1 MTSSLPCGQT
11 SLLLQMTE
19 RLALS
24 DAHFRRISQLIYQR
38 AGIVLADHKRDMVYN
53 RLVRRLRSLGL
64 TDFGHYLNLLESNQH
79 SGEWQAFINSLTT
92 NLTAFF
98 REAHHFPLLADH
110 ARRRSGEYRVWSAAA
125 STGEEPY
132 SIAMTLADTLGT
144 APGRWKVFASD
155 IDTEVLEK
163 ARSGI
168 YRHEELKN
176 LTPQQLQ
183 RYFMRGTGPHEG
195 LVRVR
200 QELANYV
207 DFAPLNL
214 LAKQYTV
221 PGPFD
226 AIFCRNVMIYF
237 DQTTQQE
244 ILRRFVPLLKPDGL
258 LFAGQV
264 VKTMHEIADSS
275 KKIADI
281 ISVIDGIAFQT
292 NILALNA
299 AVEAARAGEQG
310 RGFAVV
316 AGEVRNLASRSA
328 QAAKEIKALIEDSVS
343 RVDTGSVLVESAG
356 ETMNNIVN
364 AVTRVT
370 DIMGEIASASDEQS
384 RGIDQVA
391 LAVSEMD
398 RVTQQNASLV
408 QESAAAA
415 AALEEQAS
423 RLTQAVS
430 AFRLAA
436 SPLTNKPQTPSRP
449 ASEQPPA
456 QPRLRIAEQDPNWET
471 F

>member
-53 RLVRRLRSLGL
+53 RLVRRLRALGL
-64 TDFGHYLNLLESNQH
+64 ADFGHYLNLLESNQH

-214 LAKQYTV
+214 LAKQYT
-221 PGPFD
+221 
-226 AIFCRNVMIYF
+226 
-237 DQTTQQE
+237 
-244 ILRRFVPLLKPDGL
+244 
-258 LFAGQV
+258 
-264 VKTMHEIADSS
+264 
-275 KKIADI
+275 
-281 ISVIDGIAFQT
+281 
-292 NILALNA
+292 
-299 AVEAARAGEQG
+299 
-310 RGFAVV
+310 
-316 AGEVRNLASRSA
+316 
-328 QAAKEIKALIEDSVS
+328 
-343 RVDTGSVLVESAG
+343 
-356 ETMNNIVN
+356 
-364 AVTRVT
+364 
-370 DIMGEIASASDEQS
+370 
-384 RGIDQVA
+384 
-391 LAVSEMD
+391 
-398 RVTQQNASLV
+398 
-408 QESAAAA
+408 
-415 AALEEQAS
+415 
-423 RLTQAVS
+423 
-430 AFRLAA
+430 
-436 SPLTNKPQTPSRP
+436 
-449 ASEQPPA
+449 
-456 QPRLRIAEQDPNWET
+456 
-471 F
+471 

>member
-53 RLVRRLRSLGL
+53 RLVRRLRALGL
-64 TDFGHYLNLLESNQH
+64 ADFGHYLNLLESNQH

-176 LTPQQLQ
+176 LTPKQLQ

-244 ILRRFVPLLKPDGL
+244 ILRRFVSLLKPDG
-258 LFAGQV
+258 
-264 VKTMHEIADSS
+264 
-275 KKIADI
+275 
-281 ISVIDGIAFQT
+281 
-292 NILALNA
+292 
-299 AVEAARAGEQG
+299 
-310 RGFAVV
+310 
-316 AGEVRNLASRSA
+316 
-328 QAAKEIKALIEDSVS
+328 
-343 RVDTGSVLVESAG
+343 
-356 ETMNNIVN
+356 
-364 AVTRVT
+364 
-370 DIMGEIASASDEQS
+370 
-384 RGIDQVA
+384 
-391 LAVSEMD
+391 
-398 RVTQQNASLV
+398 
-408 QESAAAA
+408 
-415 AALEEQAS
+415 
-423 RLTQAVS
+423 
-430 AFRLAA
+430 
-436 SPLTNKPQTPSRP
+436 
-449 ASEQPPA
+449 
-456 QPRLRIAEQDPNWET
+456 
-471 F
+471 